1 MADEVDEAVPGSG
14 NIPITLD
21 GKEVELVPSLKACIE
36 ISNIA
41 GGLNSA
47 AQRCMA
53 LDFQTVCQ
61 IIIAGLGLNPVQAKK
76 VGEAVYKAGVIEL
89 AQSCIDFINVVSN
102 GGRPLP
108 EPGGEEE
115 ADPPLPASP

>member
-1 MADEVDEAVPGSG
+1 MADEIEAEPGSG
-14 NIPITLD
+14 NITITLD
-21 GKEVELVPSLKACIE
+21 GKELELVPSLRACID
-36 ISNIA
+36 ISNMA
-41 GGLNSA
+41 GGLNAA

-61 IIIAGLGLNPVQAKK
+61 IIIAGRSLNPVQAKK
-76 VGEAVYKAGVIEL
+76 VGEAVYKTGVIAL

-108 EPGGEEE
+108 EGGEEE
-115 ADPPLPASP
+115 EPDPLRPASP